1 VHLNG
6 QKEMKPTFT
15 TAENS
20 RRDSVESVRR
30 SALPKTDFAFRATSF
45 DFSGSGGT
53 GGYPSFRGIS
63 DEFFKKEARGL
74 FASEAAI
81 FALIVVTVA
90 VPLFEVAR
98 DLVTRVL

>member
-1 VHLNG
+1 MHLNG

-15 TAENS
+15 ATQIT
-20 RRDSVESVRR
+20 RRDSVEGLRR
-30 SALPKTDFAFRATSF
+30 NAVPKTDFAFRATSF
-45 DFSGSGGT
+45 DFSGFGGSGR
-53 GGYPSFRGIS
+53 YPSFRGIS
-63 DEFFKKEARGL
+63 DEFFRKEARGL

-98 DLVTRVL
+98 DLVTWVL